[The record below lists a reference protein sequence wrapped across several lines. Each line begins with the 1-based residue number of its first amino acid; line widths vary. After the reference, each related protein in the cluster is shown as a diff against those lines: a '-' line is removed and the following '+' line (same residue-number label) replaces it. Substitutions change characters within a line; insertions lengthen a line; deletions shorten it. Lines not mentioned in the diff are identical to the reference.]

1 MLEWRKKSALQQ
13 VTTGR
18 FEIERSGKVAYLT
31 YSITGNILEL
41 SHTEVPP
48 ELRGQGLAG
57 ELAQGALDYAREHK
71 MKVDVVC
78 DSVATF
84 IKKHPEYEDLVLR

>member
-1 MLEWRKKSALQQ
+1 MFDWKKKAEPQK
-13 VTTGR
+13 VIDGR
-18 FEIERSGKVAYLT
+18 FEIEREGHVAYLT
-31 YSITGNILEL
+31 YTIAGNILEL
-41 SHTEVPP
+41 SHTEVP
-48 ELRGQGLAG
+48 EQLRGSGLAA

-78 DSVATF
+78 DSVAAF